1 MQNKCPI
8 FWINY
13 IFNVTLHLEMK
24 YNTYTLDN
32 GLRIIHLPSDSQVV
46 YCGYQIN
53 AGTRNEEPGEEGL
66 AHFCEHVT
74 FKGTERRK
82 AWHILNCLESVGG
95 DLNAYT
101 NKEGTVYYS
110 AILKEHIARAVDLLS
125 DIVFHSVYP
134 QAEIDKEVEVICD
147 EIESYNDSPAELIY
161 DEFENILF
169 KGSPLG
175 HNILG
180 TAEQVRAFK
189 TEDALRF
196 TRKLYRPDN
205 AIFFAYGDIDFKKLV
220 KLIQKALGECPKGR
234 ELACSADCKSAETP
248 TEERI
253 TEETPTEERITE
265 ETPTKERI
273 TEETPTGETPT
284 EEMEAG
290 NANHKVQSSKFNVQ
304 SKVAGQTIVMQ
315 KNTHQAH
322 VMIGTRA
329 YDVNDD
335 RRMPLYL
342 LNNMLGGP
350 GMNAKLN
357 LALREHNGLV
367 YTVESTMVAYG
378 DTGTWS
384 IYFGCD
390 EHDVKRCLRLVR
402 KELDKF
408 MQKPLSDA
416 QLKAAKKQIKGQIG
430 VACDNRENFALD
442 FGKSF
447 LHYGW
452 EKNVDRLYE
461 QVDEITATQI
471 QAVAQ
476 ELFDKDRLTT
486 LIFK

>member
-1 MQNKCPI
+1 
-8 FWINY
+8 
-13 IFNVTLHLEMK
+13 MK
-24 YNTYTLDN
+24 YNTYILDN
-32 GLRIIHLPSDSQVV
+32 GLRIIHLPSDSKVV

-110 AILKEHIARAVDLLS
+110 AILKEHIARAVDLLT

-161 DEFENILF
+161 DEFENIIF

-180 TAEQVRAFK
+180 TAEQVRSFK

-220 KLIQKALGECPKGR
+220 RLLK
-234 ELACSADCKSAETP
+234 KSFLS
-248 TEERI
+248 EEQRVKS
-253 TEETPTEERITE
+253 EETTFGDRRESQFNSP
-265 ETPTKERI
+265 
-273 TEETPTGETPT
+273 
-284 EEMEAG
+284 EAQ
-290 NANHKVQSSKFNVQ
+290 AQFNIQ
-304 SKVAGQTIVMQ
+304 HSTFNTQHSFEGQTIVMQ

-322 VMIGTRA
+322 VMIGTLA
-329 YDVNDD
+329 YDMNDS

-378 DTGTWS
+378 DTGIWS

-408 MQKPLSDA
+408 MQKPLSEA
-416 QLKAAKKQIKGQIG
+416 QLKAAKKQIKGQVG

-461 QVDEITATQI
+461 QVDEITAEQI

-486 LIFK
+486 LIFR

>member
-1 MQNKCPI
+1 
-8 FWINY
+8 
-13 IFNVTLHLEMK
+13 MK

-196 TRKLYRPDN
+196 TQKLYRPDN

-234 ELACSADCKSAETP
+234 ELACSTDCKSAETP

-253 TEETPTEERITE
+253 A
-265 ETPTKERI
+265 
-273 TEETPTGETPT
+273 EETPTGETPT

-290 NANHKVQSSKFNVQ
+290 DANHKVQSSKFNVQ

-367 YTVESTMVAYG
+367 YTVESTMVSYG

>member
-1 MQNKCPI
+1 
-8 FWINY
+8 
-13 IFNVTLHLEMK
+13 MK

-180 TAEQVRAFK
+180 TAEQVRAFT

-196 TRKLYRPDN
+196 TQKLYRPDN

-220 KLIQKALGECPKGR
+220 RLLQRALADEESVINLAEEKLPKNYPSVG
-234 ELACSADCKSAETP
+234 DG
-248 TEERI
+248 I
-253 TEETPTEERITE
+253 
-265 ETPTKERI
+265 
-273 TEETPTGETPT
+273 
-284 EEMEAG
+284 
-290 NANHKVQSSKFNVQ
+290 
-304 SKVAGQTIVMQ
+304 AGQTIVMQ

-367 YTVESTMVAYG
+367 YTVESTMVSYG

-461 QVDEITATQI
+461 QVDEITAAQI

>member
-1 MQNKCPI
+1 
-8 FWINY
+8 
-13 IFNVTLHLEMK
+13 MK

-32 GLRIIHLPSDSQVV
+32 ELRIIHLPSDSKVV

-53 AGTRNEEPGEEGL
+53 AGTRDEELGEEGL

-101 NKEGTVYYS
+101 NKEGTVYYA

-125 DIVFHSVYP
+125 DIVFHSTYP
-134 QAEIDKEVEVICD
+134 QQEIDKEVEVICD

-169 KGSPLG
+169 KGNSLG

-180 TAEQVRAFK
+180 TAEQVRQFT

-205 AIFFAYGDIDFKKLV
+205 AVFFAYGDINFKKLV
-220 KLIQKALGECPKGR
+220 TLLKRSVGSEELRVKNEEFNSR
-234 ELACSADCKSAETP
+234 E
-248 TEERI
+248 EERMKG
-253 TEETPTEERITE
+253 EESNSPE
-265 ETPTKERI
+265 
-273 TEETPTGETPT
+273 
-284 EEMEAG
+284 
-290 NANHKVQSSKFNVQ
+290 
-304 SKVAGQTIVMQ
+304 GQTIVME
-315 KNTHQAH
+315 KHTHQAH
-322 VMIGTRA
+322 VMIGTQA
-329 YDVNDD
+329 YDVHDD

-342 LNNMLGGP
+342 LNNILGGP

-408 MQKPLSDA
+408 MEKPLSDA
-416 QLKAAKKQIKGQIG
+416 QLRAAKKQIKGQIG

-461 QVDEITATQI
+461 QVDEITAQQM

-476 ELFDKDRLTT
+476 ELFDEHRLTT

>member
-1 MQNKCPI
+1 
-8 FWINY
+8 
-13 IFNVTLHLEMK
+13 MK

-32 GLRIIHLPSDSQVV
+32 GLRIIHLPSDSKVV

-196 TRKLYRPDN
+196 TQKLYRPNN

-220 KLIQKALGECPKGR
+220 KLIGKALTDDSSGKLAEEKLPKNYPSVG
-234 ELACSADCKSAETP
+234 DG
-248 TEERI
+248 I
-253 TEETPTEERITE
+253 
-265 ETPTKERI
+265 
-273 TEETPTGETPT
+273 
-284 EEMEAG
+284 
-290 NANHKVQSSKFNVQ
+290 
-304 SKVAGQTIVMQ
+304 AGQTIVMQ

-367 YTVESTMVAYG
+367 YTVESTMVSYG

-461 QVDEITATQI
+461 QVDEITAAQI

>member
-253 TEETPTEERITE
+253 A
-265 ETPTKERI
+265 
-273 TEETPTGETPT
+273 EETPTGETPT

-290 NANHKVQSSKFNVQ
+290 DANHKVQSSKFNVQ

-322 VMIGTRA
+322 VMIGTQA

-452 EKNVDRLYE
+452 EKNVNRLYE
-461 QVDEITATQI
+461 QVDEITAAQI

>member
-1 MQNKCPI
+1 
-8 FWINY
+8 
-13 IFNVTLHLEMK
+13 MK

-32 GLRIIHLPSDSQVV
+32 ELRIIHLPSDSKVV

-53 AGTRNEEPGEEGL
+53 AGTRDEEPGEEGL

-101 NKEGTVYYS
+101 NKEGTVYYA

-125 DIVFHSVYP
+125 DIVFHSTYP
-134 QAEIDKEVEVICD
+134 QQEIDKEVEVICD

-161 DEFENILF
+161 DKFENILF
-169 KGSPLG
+169 KGNSLG

-180 TAEQVRAFK
+180 TAEQVRQFT

-205 AIFFAYGDIDFKKLV
+205 AVFFAYGDIDFKKLV
-220 KLIQKALGECPKGR
+220 TLLKRSVGSE
-234 ELACSADCKSAETP
+234 ELRVKNEEFNSRK
-248 TEERI
+248 EERMKG
-253 TEETPTEERITE
+253 EESNSP
-265 ETPTKERI
+265 K
-273 TEETPTGETPT
+273 
-284 EEMEAG
+284 
-290 NANHKVQSSKFNVQ
+290 
-304 SKVAGQTIVMQ
+304 GQTIVME
-315 KNTHQAH
+315 KHTHQAH
-322 VMIGTRA
+322 VMIGTQA
-329 YDVNDD
+329 YDVHDD

-342 LNNMLGGP
+342 LNNILGGP

-402 KELDKF
+402 KELDRF
-408 MQKPLSDA
+408 MEKPLSDA
-416 QLKAAKKQIKGQIG
+416 QLRAAKKQIKGQIG

-461 QVDEITATQI
+461 QVDEITAQQI
-471 QAVAQ
+471 QSVAQ
-476 ELFDKDRLTT
+476 ELFDEHRLTT